1 MAKELNKKLGS
12 MEYDGLITGL
22 NPPIRVEGGTIAKLT
37 TAAVYKRG
45 TLLAKSAADGLLHI
59 LGEEPPTPGES
70 ETADT
75 YTPDCVLCDDT
86 EVGTDE
92 DVPVDVYAAG
102 CFDPEKVTVAEGYTI
117 TQADKDKLRAYSII
131 FKAATPAP

>member
-1 MAKELNKKLGS
+1 MAKELRQKLGS

-22 NPPIRVEGGTIAKLT
+22 NPPTRVDGGTIAKLSA
-37 TAAVYKRG
+37 AAVYKRG
-45 TLLAKSAADGLLHI
+45 TLLAKSAKDGLLHI
-59 LGEEPPTPGES
+59 LGEAPPAAAEGQ
-70 ETADT
+70 TADT
-75 YTPDCVLCDDT
+75 YTPDCILCDDT
-86 EVGTDE
+86 EVGAAE

-131 FKAATPAP
+131 FKAASAAE

>member
-22 NPPIRVEGGTIAKLT
+22 NPPIRVDGGTIAKLET
-37 TAAVYKRG
+37 PALLKRG
-45 TLLAKSAADGLLHI
+45 TLLGKSEDGLLSVY
-59 LGEEPPTPGES
+59 GGTG
-70 ETADT
+70 
-75 YTPDCVLCDDT
+75 TPDCILCDDT
-86 EVGTDE
+86 EVGNDE